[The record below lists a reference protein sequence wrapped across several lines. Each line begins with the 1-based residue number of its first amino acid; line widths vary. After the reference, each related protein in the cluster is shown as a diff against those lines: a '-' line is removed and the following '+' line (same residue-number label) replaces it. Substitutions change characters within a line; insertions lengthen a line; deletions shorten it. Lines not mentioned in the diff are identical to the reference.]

1 LAVTEYAIG
10 QRWVSNGEAE
20 LGLGII
26 KDNSGRRIE
35 VSFPAAGEQRT
46 YATENAPLSRVI
58 YPVGDRIKTDEE
70 VSFIISARHDI
81 NDCYIYQ
88 GEDDLGNEISI
99 HEMDLNSFV
108 QFSQPQD
115 RLFAGQIDKNRQFE
129 LRIETLAHQH
139 QLQQTTVFG
148 LMGARAQL
156 LPHQIYIAYQVSQRH
171 APRVLLAD
179 EVGLGKTIEA
189 GLILHQQLIT
199 GRTQRALIVVPDS
212 LVHQWLVEML
222 RRFNLPFTIMDDERY
237 SAIIESNEGNPF
249 ESAQLVLCSL
259 SSLTLNLA
267 MYEDALHA
275 SWDMMIVDEAHH
287 LQWNDQQASAEYQCI
302 EGLAREVAGL
312 LLLTAT
318 PEQLGIE
325 SHFARLRLL
334 DPDRYFDLATF
345 RQQEADYQPVS
356 GLVNQLLIDDA
367 QPTLVSLQ
375 STIEKYLGQVGYLAL
390 AEADDFVMARDQAI
404 RDLLDRHGTGRI
416 LFRNTRDVVEGFPE
430 RHLHIYP
437 LIAPDEYRALQADA
451 DIMALIQAERLLSDN
466 AKADWL
472 NSDSRVKWLAQWLI
486 EHKSDKVLVIC
497 AQAETAQTLELYL
510 RVNIGLR
517 SSVFHEGLS
526 LVHRDRAAAYFA
538 DDEEGAQVM
547 ICSEIG
553 SEGRNFQFSHHL
565 VLFDLPLN
573 PDLLEQRIGRLDR
586 IGQHHNVQ
594 IHVPYYESSAQ
605 DVLLK
610 WYHQGLNAFE
620 QVFSAGGAIKLV
632 VNESLEYCLLNADDN
647 KSINELIDETQ
658 KLTAETL
665 TKLQQGRDRLLELN
679 SCDLPVAN
687 ELVANL
693 NEASNTLE
701 LASYMDKVFDEYGVD
716 QQMHSADSIILEPG
730 NHMVE
735 HQFPSLPEDGLTAT
749 YKRHRALIRED
760 MAFLSWEH
768 PMVLGS
774 MDMIINS
781 DFGNS
786 AFCTL
791 DNDNLPAG
799 TLLLEAIFTMKC
811 PAPRSLQVGRYL
823 NHSYLRIVADEQG
836 QDFSELLT
844 ETAFNDQA
852 GRIPRVTAQELV
864 RHARPKISELIVHAQ
879 QLAVTKQRLIIDQ
892 AISTMHRS
900 LQPEQDR
907 LTALSAVNSN
917 IRPEE
922 ITYIEQSQQL
932 LVEYL
937 QSAQLSLDAVRVA
950 IVTHS

>member
-1 LAVTEYAIG
+1 MAVTEYAIG

-26 KDNSGRRIE
+26 KNNSGRRIE

-46 YATENAPLSRVI
+46 YATDNAPLSRVL
-58 YPVGDRIKTDEE
+58 YPVGERVKTDED
-70 VSFIISARHDI
+70 VNFVITARHEI
-81 NDCYIYQ
+81 NGCYIYQ
-88 GEDDLGNEISI
+88 GDDDLGNEISI

-139 QLQQTTVFG
+139 RLQQTSVFG
-148 LMGARAQL
+148 LMGARVQL
-156 LPHQIYIAYQVSQRH
+156 LPHQVYIAYQVSQRH

-222 RRFNLPFTIMDDERY
+222 RRFNLSFTIMDEERFA
-237 SAIIESNEGNPF
+237 AISESNEGNPF
-249 ESAQLVLCSL
+249 DSAQLVLCSL
-259 SSLTLNLA
+259 SSLTLNED
-267 MYEDALHA
+267 MYDNALQA

-287 LQWNDQQASAEYQCI
+287 LQWNEQEASSEYQCI

-334 DPDRYFDLATF
+334 DPDRYFDLAKF
-345 RQQEADYQPVS
+345 RQQEAEYQPVS
-356 GLVNQLLIDDA
+356 ELVNQLLADNVQEVLA
-367 QPTLVSLQ
+367 TLQVV
-375 STIEKYLGQVGYLAL
+375 IEKYLGQKAYLAL
-390 AEADDFVMARDQAI
+390 EKSDDFAAARDQAI
-404 RDLLDRHGTGRI
+404 SDLLDRHGTGRI

-430 RHLHIYP
+430 RHLHTYP
-437 LIAPDEYRALQADA
+437 LVAPAEYTAKQADA
-451 DIMALIQAERLLSDN
+451 DILERVQSERVLGD
-466 AKADWL
+466 DWI
-472 NSDSRVKWLAQWLI
+472 NIDSRVTWLSEWLN
-486 EHKSDKVLVIC
+486 EHKLDKVLVIC
-497 AQAETAQTLELYL
+497 AQAETAQSLELYL
-510 RVNIGLR
+510 RVNKGLR

-538 DDEEGAQVM
+538 DEEEGAQVM

-594 IHVPYYESSAQ
+594 IHVPYYEDSAQ
-605 DVLLK
+605 AVLLR

-620 QVFSAGGAIKLV
+620 QVFSAGSAIKYA
-632 VNESLEYCLLNADDN
+632 VNDALENCLFDAKNEQAITSLIEQ
-647 KSINELIDETQ
+647 TQ
-658 KLTAETL
+658 KLTDETL
-665 TKLQQGRDRLLELN
+665 AILQQGRDRLLELN

-687 ELVANL
+687 ELVAEL
-693 NEASNTLE
+693 NGASNTFE
-701 LASYMDKVFDEYGVD
+701 LSSYMDKIFDEYGVE

-735 HQFPSLPEDGLTAT
+735 HQFPGLPEDGLTAT
-749 YKRHRALIRED
+749 YKRHRGLVRED

-774 MDMIINS
+774 LDMIMNS

-791 DNDNLPAG
+791 ENDALPAG

-836 QDFSELLT
+836 RDFNGALT
-844 ETAFNDQA
+844 EVDFNDAA

-864 RHARPKISELIVHAQ
+864 RHARPKIASLIKQAQ
-879 QLAVTKQRLIIDQ
+879 QLANTQQQPIIDQ

-900 LQPEQDR
+900 LQPEQER
-907 LTALSAVNSN
+907 LTALAAVNST

-922 ITYIEQSQQL
+922 IAYIEQSQQL

-950 IVTHS
+950 IVTHR

>member
-1 LAVTEYAIG
+1 LAVTEYVIG

-26 KDNSGRRIE
+26 KSNSGRRIE

-46 YATENAPLSRVI
+46 YATENAPLSRVV
-58 YPVGDRIKTDEE
+58 YPVADRVKTDED
-70 VSFIISARHDI
+70 VSFIITARHEI
-81 NDCYIYQ
+81 NGCYIYQ
-88 GEDDLGNEISI
+88 GDDELGTEISI

-139 QLQQTTVFG
+139 QLQQTSVFG

-156 LPHQIYIAYQVSQRH
+156 LPHQIYIAHQVSQRH

-222 RRFNLPFTIMDDERY
+222 RRFNLSFTIMDDERY

-259 SSLTLNLA
+259 SSLTLNEA
-267 MYEDALHA
+267 MYDDALQA

-287 LQWNDQQASAEYQCI
+287 LQWNEQQASSEYQCI
-302 EGLAREVAGL
+302 EGLTREVAGL

-334 DPDRYFDLATF
+334 DPDRYFDLAKF
-345 RQQEADYQPVS
+345 RQQEAEYQPVS
-356 GLVNQLLIDDA
+356 ELVTQLLADNA
-367 QPTLVSLQ
+367 QKILTTLKT
-375 STIEKYLGQVGYLAL
+375 TIEQYLGQAGYLAL
-390 AEADDFVMARDQAI
+390 EKADDFVAARDLVI
-404 RDLLDRHGTGRI
+404 SDLLDRHGTGRI

-430 RHLHIYP
+430 RQLHAYP
-437 LIAPDEYRALQADA
+437 LVVPTKYATGQAEA
-451 DIMALIQAERLLSDN
+451 DILARVQAERVLGDEFL
-466 AKADWL
+466 KK
-472 NSDSRVKWLAQWLI
+472 DSRVTWLAEWLN
-486 EHKSDKVLVIC
+486 EHKLDKVLVIC

-510 RVNIGLR
+510 RVNKGLR

-538 DDEEGAQVM
+538 DEEEGAQVM

-586 IGQHHNVQ
+586 IGQHHNVHL
-594 IHVPYYESSAQ
+594 HVPYYESSAQ
-605 DVLLK
+605 EVLLK

-620 QVFSAGGAIKLV
+620 HVFSAGSAIKQA
-632 VNESLEYCLLNADDN
+632 VNESLEYCLLHTDDT
-647 KSINELIDETQ
+647 KAIFSLIEETQ

-665 TKLQQGRDRLLELN
+665 NILQKGRDRLLELN
-679 SCDLPVAN
+679 SCNLTVAN
-687 ELVANL
+687 ELVADL

-701 LASYMDKVFDEYGVD
+701 LASYMDKIFDEYGVE

-735 HQFPSLPEDGLTAT
+735 HQFPGLPEDGLTAT
-749 YKRHRALIRED
+749 YKRHRALVRED

-774 MDMIINS
+774 LDMIINS

-791 DNDNLPAG
+791 NNNNLPAG

-811 PAPRSLQVGRYL
+811 PAPRSLQVARYL

-836 QDFSELLT
+836 SDFNELLT
-844 ETAFNDQA
+844 ESTFNNAA

-864 RHARPKISELIVHAQ
+864 RHARPKITELITQAQ
-879 QLAVTKQRLIIDQ
+879 QLAVTKQQLIIDQ

-907 LTALSAVNSN
+907 LTALAAVNST

-922 ITYIEQSQQL
+922 IAYIEQSQQL

-950 IVTHS
+950 IVTHG

>member
-26 KDNSGRRIE
+26 KNNSGRRIE

-46 YATENAPLSRVI
+46 YASENAPLSRVV
-58 YPVGDRIKTDEE
+58 YPVGDRVKTDED
-70 VSFIISARHDI
+70 VSFIITARHDI
-81 NDCYIYQ
+81 NGCYIYQ
-88 GEDDLGNEISI
+88 GDDDLGNEISI

-139 QLQQTTVFG
+139 QLQQTSVFG
-148 LMGARAQL
+148 LMGARVQL

-222 RRFNLPFTIMDDERY
+222 RRFNLSFTIMDDERY
-237 SAIIESNEGNPF
+237 SAILESNEGNPF

-259 SSLTLNLA
+259 SSLTLNEA
-267 MYEDALHA
+267 MYDDALQA

-287 LQWNDQQASAEYQCI
+287 LQWNEQQASTEYLCI

-334 DPDRYFDLATF
+334 DPDRYFDLAKF
-345 RQQEADYQPVS
+345 RQQEAEYQPVS
-356 GLVNQLLIDDA
+356 ELVNQLLADNA
-367 QPTLVSLQ
+367 QQILTTLQVS
-375 STIEKYLGQVGYLAL
+375 IEQYLGQAGYLAL
-390 AEADDFVMARDQAI
+390 DKSDDFVAARDLAI
-404 RDLLDRHGTGRI
+404 SDLLDRHGTGRI

-430 RHLHIYP
+430 RHLHVYP
-437 LIAPDEYRALQADA
+437 LVAPAEYLTGQGEA
-451 DIMALIQAERLLSDN
+451 DILACIQAERLLSDN
-466 AKADWL
+466 GNDDWL
-472 NSDSRVKWLAQWLI
+472 KLDSRVTWLAQWLND
-486 EHKSDKVLVIC
+486 HKLEKVLVIC
-497 AQAETAQTLELYL
+497 AQAETAQSLELYL
-510 RVNIGLR
+510 RVNKGLR

-538 DDEEGAQVM
+538 DEEEGAQVM

-586 IGQHHNVQ
+586 IGQHHDVQ
-594 IHVPYYESSAQ
+594 IHVPYYEGSAQ

-620 QVFSAGGAIKLV
+620 QVFSAGSAIKLA
-632 VNESLEYCLLNADDN
+632 VNESLENCLLHTNDTIAISN
-647 KSINELIDETQ
+647 LIEKTQ
-658 KLTAETL
+658 KLTAETSEI
-665 TKLQQGRDRLLELN
+665 LQKGRDRLLELN

-687 ELVANL
+687 ELVADL
-693 NEASNTLE
+693 NEASNSFE
-701 LASYMDKVFDEYGVD
+701 LTSYMDKIFDEYGVE

-730 NHMVE
+730 NHMVD
-735 HQFPSLPEDGLTAT
+735 HQFPGLPEDGLTAT
-749 YKRHRALIRED
+749 YKRHRALVRED
-760 MAFLSWEH
+760 MAFLTWEH

-774 MDMIINS
+774 LDMIINS

-791 DNDNLPAG
+791 ESDDLPAG

-836 QDFSELLT
+836 RDFNELLT
-844 ETAFNDQA
+844 ETTFNDAA

-864 RHARPKISELIVHAQ
+864 RHARPKISELIIQAQ
-879 QLAVTKQRLIIDQ
+879 QLAVTKQQLIIDL

-907 LTALSAVNSN
+907 LTALAAVNSS

-922 ITYIEQSQQL
+922 IAYIEQSQQL

-950 IVTHS
+950 IVTSG

>member
-1 LAVTEYAIG
+1 MAVTEYAIG

-26 KDNSGRRIE
+26 KNNSGRRIE

-46 YATENAPLSRVI
+46 YATDNAPLSRVQ
-58 YPVGDRIKTDEE
+58 YPVGERVKTDED
-70 VSFIISARHDI
+70 VSFIITARHEL
-81 NDCYIYQ
+81 NGCFIYQ
-88 GEDDLGNEISI
+88 GDDDVGNEISI

-115 RLFAGQIDKNRQFE
+115 RLFAGQIDKNSQFE

-139 QLQQTTVFG
+139 RLQQTSVFG
-148 LMGARAQL
+148 LMGARVQL
-156 LPHQIYIAYQVSQRH
+156 LPHQIYIAHQVSKRH

-199 GRTQRALIVVPDS
+199 GRTQRALIVVPNS
-212 LVHQWLVEML
+212 LIHQWLVEML
-222 RRFNLPFTIMDDERY
+222 RRFNLSFTIMDEERY
-237 SAIIESNEGNPF
+237 AAVIEANEGNPF
-249 ESAQLVLCSL
+249 DSAQLVLCSL
-259 SSLTLNLA
+259 SSLTDNKA
-267 MYEDALHA
+267 MYNDALQA

-287 LQWNDQQASAEYQCI
+287 LQWDEKQASVEYQCI

-334 DPDRYFDLATF
+334 DPDRYFDLAKF
-345 RQQEADYQPVS
+345 RQQEAEYEPVS
-356 GLVNQLLIDDA
+356 ELVNQLLAENA
-367 QPTLVSLQ
+367 QDNFASLEAAIVQ
-375 STIEKYLGQVGYLAL
+375 YLGQANYTELKD
-390 AEADDFVMARDQAI
+390 AEDFASARDLII
-404 RDLLDRHGTGRI
+404 RNLLDRHGTGRI

-430 RHLHIYP
+430 RHLHTYP
-437 LIAPDEYRALQADA
+437 LNAPANYLSQQADA
-451 DIMALIQAERLLSDN
+451 DILARIQSERVLGDDWLNEDSRVTWL
-466 AKADWL
+466 ADWL
-472 NSDSRVKWLAQWLI
+472 SQ
-486 EHKSDKVLVIC
+486 HKLDKVLVIC
-497 AQAETAQTLELYL
+497 AQSETAQTLELYL
-510 RVNIGLR
+510 RVNKGLR

-538 DDEEGAQVM
+538 DEEEGAQVM

-594 IHVPYYESSAQ
+594 IHVPYYENSAQ
-605 DVLLK
+605 AILLN

-620 QVFSAGGAIKLV
+620 QVFSAGSTIKQA
-632 VNESLEYCLLNADDN
+632 VNKSLEYCLLHTDDQKN
-647 KSINELIDETQ
+647 TDLIEETQ
-658 KLTAETL
+658 KLTQETL
-665 TKLQQGRDRLLELN
+665 RILQQGRDRLLELN

-687 ELVANL
+687 ELVADL
-693 NEASNTLE
+693 DEASHSYE
-701 LASYMDKVFDEYGVD
+701 LAIFMDKIFDEYGVE
-716 QQMHSADSIILEPG
+716 QQVHSADSIILEPG

-735 HQFPSLPEDGLTAT
+735 HQFPGLPEDGLTAT
-749 YKRHRALIRED
+749 YKRHRALVRED

-774 MDMIINS
+774 LDMVINS

-791 DNDNLPAG
+791 ENDDLPAG
-799 TLLLEAIFTMKC
+799 TLLLEAIFTMNC

-823 NHSYLRIVADEQG
+823 NHSYLRIVTDEQG
-836 QDFSELLT
+836 RNFTKHFT
-844 ETAFNDQA
+844 EDEFNEAA

-864 RHARPKISELIVHAQ
+864 RHARPKIDVLITQAQELAAIQ
-879 QLAVTKQRLIIDQ
+879 QPPIIEQ
-892 AISTMHRS
+892 AITAMHAS
-900 LQPEQDR
+900 LKPEYDR
-907 LTALSAVNSN
+907 LKALAEVNST

-922 ITYIEQSQQL
+922 IDYIEHSQEL

-950 IVTHS
+950 IVTNR

>member
-10 QRWVSNGEAE
+10 QRWISNGEAE

-26 KDNSGRRIE
+26 KNNTGRQIE

-46 YATENAPLSRVI
+46 YAGENAPLSRVI
-58 YPVGDRIKTDEE
+58 YPVGEQVKTDEDLR
-70 VSFIISARHDI
+70 FIITARHDI
-81 NDCYIYQ
+81 NNCYIYQ
-88 GEDDLGNEISI
+88 GDDDLGNEISI

-129 LRIETLAHQH
+129 LRIESLAQQH
-139 QLQQTTVFG
+139 KRQQTSIFG
-148 LMGARAQL
+148 LMGARVQL
-156 LPHQIYIAYQVSQRH
+156 LPHQIYIAYQVSKRH

-189 GLILHQQLIT
+189 GLILHQQLLT
-199 GRTQRALIVVPDS
+199 GRTQRALIIVPDS

-222 RRFNLPFTIMDDERY
+222 RRFNLSFTIIDEQRY
-237 SAIIESNEGNPF
+237 AAISESDEGNPF

-259 SSLTLNLA
+259 SSLTSNEEML
-267 MYEDALHA
+267 DQALQA

-287 LQWNDQQASAEYQCI
+287 LEWHEQQASQEYQCI
-302 EGLAREVAGL
+302 ERLANEVAGL

-334 DPDRYFDLATF
+334 DPDRYFDLAKF
-345 RQQEADYQPVS
+345 RQQETEYQAVS
-356 GLVNQLLIDDA
+356 ELVSQLLANNA
-367 QPTLVSLQ
+367 QQLLMTLQ
-375 STIEKYLGQVGYLAL
+375 DKIEQYLGQKGYLAL
-390 AEADDFVMARDQAI
+390 VNADDFGAAIVQAI
-404 RDLLDRHGTGRI
+404 GDLLDRHGTGRI

-430 RHLHIYP
+430 RHLHRYP
-437 LIAPDEYRALQADA
+437 LIAPSEYIAELVDA
-451 DIMALIQAERLLSDN
+451 DITACIQAERLLG
-466 AKADWL
+466 KDWL
-472 NSDSRVKWLAQWLI
+472 NTDSRVAWLSGWLS
-486 EHKSDKVLVIC
+486 EHKLDKILVIC
-497 AQAETAQTLELYL
+497 GQAETAQSLELYL
-510 RVNIGLR
+510 RVNKGVR

-538 DDEEGAQVM
+538 DEEEGAQVM

-553 SEGRNFQFSHHL
+553 SEGRNFQFSHQL

-586 IGQHHNVQ
+586 IGQRHNVQ

-605 DVLLK
+605 EVLLQ

-620 QVFSAGGAIKLV
+620 QVFSAGSTIKQA
-632 VNESLEYCLLNADDN
+632 VNDSLENCLVEANNDKGISD
-647 KSINELIDETQ
+647 LIKQTQ

-665 TKLQQGRDRLLELN
+665 EVLQQGRDRLLELN
-679 SCDLPVAN
+679 SCNLPVAN
-687 ELVANL
+687 ELVADL
-693 NEASNTLE
+693 DEASETFE
-701 LASYMDKVFDEYGVD
+701 LASFMDKIFDEYGVE
-716 QQMHSADSIILEPG
+716 QQMHSADAIILEPG

-735 HQFPSLPEDGLTAT
+735 HQFPGLPEDGLTAT
-749 YKRHRALIRED
+749 YKRHRALVRED

-768 PMVLGS
+768 PMVIGS
-774 MDMIINS
+774 LDMIINS

-791 DNDNLPAG
+791 ENEDLAAG
-799 TLLLEAIFTMKC
+799 TLLLEAIFTIKC

-836 QDFSELLT
+836 HDFNQHLT
-844 ETAFNDQA
+844 ETDFNDAA

-864 RHARPKISELIVHAQ
+864 RHARPKISELISQAQ
-879 QLAVTKQRLIIDQ
+879 QLAVVQQQLIIDQ
-892 AISTMHRS
+892 AINAMHQS

-907 LTALSAVNSN
+907 LTALASINST
-917 IRPEE
+917 IRPAE
-922 ITYIEQSQQL
+922 IAYIEQSQKL

-950 IVTHS
+950 IVTHR

>member
-1 LAVTEYAIG
+1 
-10 QRWVSNGEAE
+10 
-20 LGLGII
+20 
-26 KDNSGRRIE
+26 
-35 VSFPAAGEQRT
+35 
-46 YATENAPLSRVI
+46 
-58 YPVGDRIKTDEE
+58 
-70 VSFIISARHDI
+70 
-81 NDCYIYQ
+81 
-88 GEDDLGNEISI
+88 
-99 HEMDLNSFV
+99 
-108 QFSQPQD
+108 
-115 RLFAGQIDKNRQFE
+115 
-129 LRIETLAHQH
+129 
-139 QLQQTTVFG
+139 
-148 LMGARAQL
+148 MGARVQL
-156 LPHQIYIAYQVSQRH
+156 LPHQIYIAHQVSQRH

-222 RRFNLPFTIMDDERY
+222 RRFNLSFTIMDDERY
-237 SAIIESNEGNPF
+237 SAILESNEGNPF

-259 SSLTLNLA
+259 SSLTLNEA
-267 MYEDALHA
+267 MYDDALQT

-287 LQWNDQQASAEYQCI
+287 LQWNEQQASTEYQCI
-302 EGLAREVAGL
+302 EGLAREVSGL

-334 DPDRYFDLATF
+334 DPDRYFDLAKF
-345 RQQEADYQPVS
+345 RKQEAEYQPVS
-356 GLVNQLLIDDA
+356 ELVNQLLAVNA
-367 QPTLVSLQ
+367 QQQLKSLQ
-375 STIEKYLGQVGYLAL
+375 TSIEQYLGQAGYLAI
-390 AEADDFVMARDQAI
+390 EDADDFVLARDLAI
-404 RDLLDRHGTGRI
+404 SDLLDRHGTGRI

-430 RHLHIYP
+430 RHLHAYALVAP
-437 LIAPDEYRALQADA
+437 AEYIAEQEDA
-451 DIMALIQAERLLSDN
+451 DILARIQSERVLGD
-466 AKADWL
+466 DWL
-472 NSDSRVKWLAQWLI
+472 KTDTRVTWLAEWLN
-486 EHKSDKVLVIC
+486 EHKLDKVLVIC
-497 AQAETAQTLELYL
+497 AQAETAQTLEVYL
-510 RVNIGLR
+510 RINKGFR

-538 DDEEGAQVM
+538 DEEEGAQVM

-594 IHVPYYESSAQ
+594 LHVPYYEGSAQ

-620 QVFSAGGAIKLV
+620 HVFSAGSAIKKA
-632 VNESLEYCLLNADDN
+632 VNESLENCLLHADDE
-647 KSINELIDETQ
+647 KAIADLIEETQ
-658 KLTAETL
+658 EITEETL
-665 TKLQQGRDRLLELN
+665 SIFQQGRDRLLELN

-687 ELVANL
+687 ELVADL

-701 LASYMDKVFDEYGVD
+701 LASYMDKIFDEYGVE

-730 NHMVE
+730 NHMLE
-735 HQFPSLPEDGLTAT
+735 HQFPGLPEDGLTAT
-749 YKRHRALIRED
+749 YKRHRALVRED

-774 MDMIINS
+774 LDMIINS

-791 DNDNLPAG
+791 ENNDLPAG
-799 TLLLEAIFTMKC
+799 TLLLEAIFTINC

-823 NHSYLRIVADEQG
+823 NHSYLRVVADEHG
-836 QDFSELLT
+836 RDFNEVLT
-844 ETAFNDQA
+844 ETIFNDTA

-864 RHARPKISELIVHAQ
+864 RHARPKITELIIQAQ
-879 QLAVTKQRLIIDQ
+879 QLAATKQQLIIGQ

-907 LTALSAVNSN
+907 LTALAAMNST

-922 ITYIEQSQQL
+922 IAYIAQSQQL
-932 LVEYL
+932 LVDYL
-937 QSAQLSLDAVRVA
+937 QSAQLRLDAVRVA
-950 IVTHS
+950 IVTHG

>member
-1 LAVTEYAIG
+1 MAVTEYAIG

-26 KDNSGRRIE
+26 KSNSGRRIE

-46 YATENAPLSRVI
+46 YATDNAPLSRVL
-58 YPVGDRIKTDEE
+58 YPVGDRVKTDED
-70 VSFIISARHDI
+70 VSFVITARHEI
-81 NDCYIYQ
+81 NGCYIYQ
-88 GEDDLGNEISI
+88 GDDDLGNEISI

-129 LRIETLAHQH
+129 LRVETLAHQH
-139 QLQQTTVFG
+139 KLQQTSVFG
-148 LMGARAQL
+148 LMGARVQL
-156 LPHQIYIAYQVSQRH
+156 LPHQVYIAHQVSQRH

-222 RRFNLPFTIMDDERY
+222 RRFNLSFTIMDEERFA
-237 SAIIESNEGNPF
+237 AISESNEGNPF
-249 ESAQLVLCSL
+249 DSAQLVLCSL
-259 SSLTLNLA
+259 SSLTLNEA
-267 MYEDALHA
+267 MYDRALQA
-275 SWDMMIVDEAHH
+275 QWDMMIVDEAHH
-287 LQWNDQQASAEYQCI
+287 LQWNEQQASPEYQCV

-345 RQQEADYQPVS
+345 RQQEAEYQPVS
-356 GLVNQLLIDDA
+356 ELVNQLLADDA
-367 QPTLVSLQ
+367 QQVLASLQ
-375 STIEKYLGQVGYLAL
+375 LVIEKYLGQQGYLAL
-390 AEADDFVMARDQAI
+390 EKADDFAAERDQAI
-404 RDLLDRHGTGRI
+404 RALLDRHGTGRI

-430 RHLHIYP
+430 RHLHAYP
-437 LIAPDEYRALQADA
+437 LVAPELYVTEQGDA
-451 DIMALIQAERLLSDN
+451 DILARIQSERILGD
-466 AKADWL
+466 DWL
-472 NSDSRVKWLAQWLI
+472 ETDTRISWLTEWLT
-486 EHKSDKVLVIC
+486 EHKLDKVLVIC
-497 AQAETAQTLELYL
+497 AQAETAQSLEVFL
-510 RVNIGLR
+510 RVNKGMR

-538 DDEEGAQVM
+538 DEEEGAQVM

-594 IHVPYYESSAQ
+594 IHVPYYEHSAQ
-605 DVLLK
+605 AVLLK

-620 QVFSAGGAIKLV
+620 HVFSAGSTIKQA
-632 VNESLEYCLLNADDN
+632 VNEALENCLLNANDD
-647 KSINELIDETQ
+647 KSIDSLIKQTQ

-665 TKLQQGRDRLLELN
+665 EVLQQGRDRLLELN
-679 SCDLPVAN
+679 SCDLPIAN
-687 ELVANL
+687 ELVADL
-693 NEASNTLE
+693 NEASNTFE
-701 LASYMDKVFDEYGVD
+701 LASYMDKIFDEYGVE

-735 HQFPSLPEDGLTAT
+735 HQFPGLPEDGLTAT
-749 YKRHRALIRED
+749 YKRHRALVRED

-774 MDMIINS
+774 LDMIINS

-786 AFCTL
+786 AFCTIENEDL
-791 DNDNLPAG
+791 AAG

-823 NHSYLRIVADEQG
+823 NHSYLRIVADERG
-836 QDFSELLT
+836 RDFNNVLT
-844 ETAFNDQA
+844 ERDFNDAA

-864 RHARPKISELIVHAQ
+864 RHARPKIAELINQAQ
-879 QLAVTKQRLIIDQ
+879 KLALTQQSQIIEQ
-892 AISTMHRS
+892 AISTMHQS

-907 LTALSAVNSN
+907 LTALAEVNST

-922 ITYIEQSQQL
+922 IAYIEQSQQL
-932 LVEYL
+932 LVDYL

-950 IVTHS
+950 IVTHR

>member
-1 LAVTEYAIG
+1 MAVTEYAIG
-10 QRWVSNGEAE
+10 QRWISNGEAE

-26 KDNSGRRIE
+26 KNNTGRQIE

-46 YATENAPLSRVI
+46 YAGENAPLSRVI
-58 YPVGDRIKTDEE
+58 YPVGEQVKTDEDLR
-70 VSFIISARHDI
+70 FIITARHDI
-81 NDCYIYQ
+81 NNCYIYQ
-88 GEDDLGNEISI
+88 GDDDLGNEISI

-129 LRIETLAHQH
+129 LRIESLAQQH
-139 QLQQTTVFG
+139 KRQQTSIFG
-148 LMGARAQL
+148 LMGARVQL
-156 LPHQIYIAYQVSQRH
+156 LPHQIYIAYQVSKRH

-189 GLILHQQLIT
+189 GLILHQQLLT
-199 GRTQRALIVVPDS
+199 GRTQRALIIVPDS

-222 RRFNLPFTIMDDERY
+222 RRFNLSFTIIDEQRY
-237 SAIIESNEGNPF
+237 AAISESDEGNPF

-259 SSLTLNLA
+259 SSLTSNEEML
-267 MYEDALHA
+267 DQALQA

-287 LQWNDQQASAEYQCI
+287 LEWHEQQASQEYQCI
-302 EGLAREVAGL
+302 ERLANEVAGL

-334 DPDRYFDLATF
+334 DPDRYFDLAKF
-345 RQQEADYQPVS
+345 RQQETEYQAVS
-356 GLVNQLLIDDA
+356 ELVSQLLANNA
-367 QPTLVSLQ
+367 QQLLMTLQ
-375 STIEKYLGQVGYLAL
+375 DKIEQYLGQKGYLAL
-390 AEADDFVMARDQAI
+390 VNADDFGAAIVQAI
-404 RDLLDRHGTGRI
+404 GDLLDRHGTGRI

-430 RHLHIYP
+430 RHLHRYP
-437 LIAPDEYRALQADA
+437 LIAPSEYIAELVDA
-451 DIMALIQAERLLSDN
+451 DITACIQAERLLG
-466 AKADWL
+466 KDWL
-472 NSDSRVKWLAQWLI
+472 NTDSRVAWLSGWLS
-486 EHKSDKVLVIC
+486 EHKLDKILVIC
-497 AQAETAQTLELYL
+497 GQAETAQSLELYL
-510 RVNIGLR
+510 RVNKGVR

-538 DDEEGAQVM
+538 DEEEGAQVM

-553 SEGRNFQFSHHL
+553 SEGRNFQFSHQL

-586 IGQHHNVQ
+586 IGQRHNVQ

-605 DVLLK
+605 EVLLQ

-620 QVFSAGGAIKLV
+620 QVFSAGSTIKQA
-632 VNESLEYCLLNADDN
+632 VNDSLENCLVEANNDKGISD
-647 KSINELIDETQ
+647 LIKQTQ

-665 TKLQQGRDRLLELN
+665 EVLQQGRDRLLELN
-679 SCDLPVAN
+679 SCNLPVAN
-687 ELVANL
+687 ELVADL
-693 NEASNTLE
+693 DEASETFE
-701 LASYMDKVFDEYGVD
+701 LASFMDKIFDEYGVE
-716 QQMHSADSIILEPG
+716 QQMHSADAIILEPG

-735 HQFPSLPEDGLTAT
+735 HQFPGLPEDGLTAT
-749 YKRHRALIRED
+749 YKRHRALVRED

-768 PMVLGS
+768 PMVIGS
-774 MDMIINS
+774 LDMIINS

-791 DNDNLPAG
+791 ENEDLAAG
-799 TLLLEAIFTMKC
+799 TLLLEAIFTIKC

-836 QDFSELLT
+836 HDFNQHLT
-844 ETAFNDQA
+844 ETDFNDAA

-864 RHARPKISELIVHAQ
+864 RHARPKISELISQAQ
-879 QLAVTKQRLIIDQ
+879 QLAVVQQQLIIDQ
-892 AISTMHRS
+892 AINAMHQS

-907 LTALSAVNSN
+907 LTALASINST
-917 IRPEE
+917 IRPAE
-922 ITYIEQSQQL
+922 IAYIEQSQKL

-950 IVTHS
+950 IVTHR

>member
-1 LAVTEYAIG
+1 MAVTEYVIG

-26 KDNSGRRIE
+26 KSNSGRRIE

-46 YATENAPLSRVI
+46 YATENAPLSRVV
-58 YPVGDRIKTDEE
+58 YPVADRVKTDED
-70 VSFIISARHDI
+70 VSFIITARHEI
-81 NDCYIYQ
+81 NGCYIYQ
-88 GEDDLGNEISI
+88 GDDELGTEISI

-139 QLQQTTVFG
+139 QLQQTSVFG

-156 LPHQIYIAYQVSQRH
+156 LPHQIYIAHQVSQRH

-222 RRFNLPFTIMDDERY
+222 RRFNLSFTIMDDERY

-259 SSLTLNLA
+259 SSLTLNEA
-267 MYEDALHA
+267 MYDDALQA

-287 LQWNDQQASAEYQCI
+287 LQWNEQQASSEYQCI
-302 EGLAREVAGL
+302 EGLTREVAGL

-334 DPDRYFDLATF
+334 DPDRYFDLAKF
-345 RQQEADYQPVS
+345 RQQEAEYQPVS
-356 GLVNQLLIDDA
+356 ELVTQLLADNA
-367 QPTLVSLQ
+367 QKILTTLKT
-375 STIEKYLGQVGYLAL
+375 TIEQYLGQAGYLAL
-390 AEADDFVMARDQAI
+390 EKADDFVAARDLVI
-404 RDLLDRHGTGRI
+404 SDLLDRHGTGRI

-430 RHLHIYP
+430 RQLHAYP
-437 LIAPDEYRALQADA
+437 LVVPTKYATGQAEA
-451 DIMALIQAERLLSDN
+451 DILARVQAERVLGDEFL
-466 AKADWL
+466 KK
-472 NSDSRVKWLAQWLI
+472 DSRVTWLAEWLN
-486 EHKSDKVLVIC
+486 EHKLDKVLVIC

-510 RVNIGLR
+510 RVNKGLR

-538 DDEEGAQVM
+538 DEEEGAQVM

-586 IGQHHNVQ
+586 IGQHHNVHL
-594 IHVPYYESSAQ
+594 HVPYYESSAQ
-605 DVLLK
+605 EVLLK

-620 QVFSAGGAIKLV
+620 HVFSAGSAIKQA
-632 VNESLEYCLLNADDN
+632 VNESLEYCLLHTDDT
-647 KSINELIDETQ
+647 KAIFSLIEETQ

-665 TKLQQGRDRLLELN
+665 NILQKGRDRLLELN
-679 SCDLPVAN
+679 SCNLTVAN
-687 ELVANL
+687 ELVADL

-701 LASYMDKVFDEYGVD
+701 LASYMDKIFDEYGVE

-735 HQFPSLPEDGLTAT
+735 HQFPGLPEDGLTAT
-749 YKRHRALIRED
+749 YKRHRALVRED

-774 MDMIINS
+774 LDMIINS

-791 DNDNLPAG
+791 NNNNLPAG

-811 PAPRSLQVGRYL
+811 PAPRSLQVARYL

-836 QDFSELLT
+836 SDFNELLT
-844 ETAFNDQA
+844 ESTFNNAA

-864 RHARPKISELIVHAQ
+864 RHARPKITELITQAQ
-879 QLAVTKQRLIIDQ
+879 QLAVTKQQLIIDQ

-907 LTALSAVNSN
+907 LTALAAVNST

-922 ITYIEQSQQL
+922 IAYIEQSQQL

-950 IVTHS
+950 IVTHG

>member
-46 YATENAPLSRVI
+46 YAAENAPLSRVV
-58 YPVGDRIKTDEE
+58 YPVGDRVKTDED
-70 VSFIISARHDI
+70 VSFIITARHDI
-81 NDCYIYQ
+81 NGCCIYQ
-88 GEDDLGNEISI
+88 GDDDFGNEISI

-129 LRIETLAHQH
+129 LRMSTLAHQH
-139 QLQQTTVFG
+139 QLQQTPVFG
-148 LMGARAQL
+148 LMGARVQL
-156 LPHQIYIAYQVSQRH
+156 LPHQIYIAHQVSQRH

-222 RRFNLPFTIMDDERY
+222 RRFNLSFTIMDDERY
-237 SAIIESNEGNPF
+237 SAILESNEGNPF

-259 SSLTLNLA
+259 SSLTLNEA
-267 MYEDALHA
+267 MYDQALQA

-287 LQWNDQQASAEYQCI
+287 LQWNEHQASTEYLCI
-302 EGLAREVAGL
+302 EGLAHEVSGL

-334 DPDRYFDLATF
+334 DPDRYFDLAKF
-345 RQQEADYQPVS
+345 RQQEAEYQPVS
-356 GLVNQLLIDDA
+356 ELVNQLLADNA
-367 QPTLVSLQ
+367 QQQLKSLQ
-375 STIEKYLGQVGYLAL
+375 TTIEQYLGQSGYLAIVD
-390 AEADDFVMARDQAI
+390 ADDYVIARDQAI

-430 RHLHIYP
+430 RHLHAYP
-437 LIAPDEYRALQADA
+437 LVAPAEYMAEQEDA
-451 DIMALIQAERLLSDN
+451 DILARIQSERVLGD
-466 AKADWL
+466 DWL
-472 NSDSRVKWLAQWLI
+472 KTDTRVSWLAEWLN
-486 EHKSDKVLVIC
+486 EYKLDKVLVIC
-497 AQAETAQTLELYL
+497 AQAETAQTLEVYL
-510 RVNIGLR
+510 RINKGFR

-538 DDEEGAQVM
+538 DEEEGAQVM

-594 IHVPYYESSAQ
+594 LHVPYYEGSAQ

-620 QVFSAGGAIKLV
+620 HVFSAGSAIKQA
-632 VNESLEYCLLNADDN
+632 VNESLENCLLHAGDEKGITN
-647 KSINELIDETQ
+647 LIEETQ

-665 TKLQQGRDRLLELN
+665 EILQQGRDRLLELN

-687 ELVANL
+687 ELVADL

-701 LASYMDKVFDEYGVD
+701 LALYMDKIFDEYGVE

-735 HQFPSLPEDGLTAT
+735 HQFPGLPEDGLTAT
-749 YKRHRALIRED
+749 YKRHRALVRED

-774 MDMIINS
+774 LDMIINS

-791 DNDNLPAG
+791 ENDDLPAG

-823 NHSYLRIVADEQG
+823 NHSYLRILADEHG
-836 QDFSELLT
+836 RDFNEVLT
-844 ETAFNDQA
+844 ETILNDAA

-864 RHARPKISELIVHAQ
+864 RHARPKITELIIQAQ
-879 QLAVTKQRLIIDQ
+879 QLAVTKQQLIIEQ

-907 LTALSAVNSN
+907 LTALAAVNST

-922 ITYIEQSQQL
+922 IAYIAQSQQL
-932 LVEYL
+932 LVDYL
-937 QSAQLSLDAVRVA
+937 QSAQLSLDAVRVV
-950 IVTHS
+950 IVTRG